1 MAQTSQDLAGLE
13 VGVERQPSSEVRL
26 SVEAPAAEGERGI
39 LRAVAQL
46 GQQVRLPG
54 FRPGKAPA
62 AVVERTVGWPALR
75 QEAIDILLPE
85 LYERALRQEGLD
97 PVTPPNV
104 TEVTLERGEPV
115 RFSASLVVRPEV
127 TLGDY
132 RAIRVPLE
140 TKPAPEEEVEST
152 LEELRQRYAQ
162 LSDAE
167 EGRPV
172 QAGDVVSARLTMRH
186 GDQMVGTPAQEQT
199 LDLQRGDLLPG
210 MADQLIG
217 AAVGAD
223 PVEITLT
230 LPEDYPRE
238 ELRGELVTITAELT
252 RIQAKELPA
261 LDDNL
266 AAIVGRGET
275 LEELRRFVREQLA
288 AELAAQAERDRAQ
301 KALEQLLAVTKVDVP
316 EAMIQTEIDREVDEM
331 DRSLKEAG
339 LGLEALL
346 SAQGKSLEQLRGEQR
361 QGALERVRLD
371 LALGQV
377 AVAEGLQ
384 VSDQELDQAIS
395 SILAKGSTREARRRA
410 RDPLR
415 RELLRGR
422 ARDLVLALAR
432 GEGPGAPAEG

>member
-1 MAQTSQDLAGLE
+1 M
-13 VGVERQPSSEVRL
+13 
-26 SVEAPAAEGERGI
+26 EAPAAEGERGI